1 MRSVFTTLA
10 VVGVAACV
18 AVYALSGSA
27 PESKSLYTMAADD
40 FEFLKYVSKYGKSY
54 GTKEE
59 FEYRAN
65 NFKNVLELLAVE
77 NSKNDNSFTVGVNKF
92 ADWSREEYQRLL
104 SYKAMPKEF
113 VDTFEGSNVSIP
125 AAVDW
130 RSQGKVNKVK
140 DQGQCG
146 SCWAFS
152 AIGAMESRFA
162 IKVGTLLSLSEQ
174 QLVDCAKGTQWPN
187 SDGCNGGEMYEGIDY
202 AGTKGLEL
210 EGDYPYAGVD
220 QTCQYDAAKATHA
233 KPVGAHYTR
242 VATNN
247 AEALL
252 TAIADGP
259 VSVAIEADTFVFQF
273 YSGGTL
279 NSKNCGTNLDHGV
292 VAVGYGTDSKGQQ
305 YYIVRN
311 SWGASWGV
319 SGYVNI
325 AVVAGA
331 GICGIQMDA
340 VFPLY

>member
-1 MRSVFTTLA
+1 MRSGFATLA

-27 PESKSLYTMAADD
+27 PESKSLYSMAADD

-59 FEYRAN
+59 FEYRAA
-65 NFKNVLELLAVE
+65 NFKNVLEKLSEE
-77 NSKNDNSFTVGVNKF
+77 NSKNDNSFTVSINKF
-92 ADWSREEYQRLL
+92 ADWSHEEYKRLL
-104 SYKAMPKEF
+104 SYKAVPKNF
-113 VDTFEGSNVSIP
+113 VSEAETTNVSIP
-125 AAVDW
+125 DSVDW

-152 AIGAMESRFA
+152 AVGAMESRFA
-162 IKVGTLLSLSEQ
+162 IKSGTLLSLSEQ
-174 QLVDCAKGTQWPN
+174 QLVDCANGKEWPN
-187 SDGCNGGEMYEGIDY
+187 SSGCEGGEMYEGIDY
-202 AGTKGLEL
+202 AGVKGLEL
-210 EGDYPYAGVD
+210 ETDYPYTATD
-220 QTCQYDAAKATHA
+220 QTCQYNAAKATHA
-233 KPVGAHYTR
+233 KPVGNHYDH

-247 AEALL
+247 AQALL

-273 YSGGTL
+273 YSGGVL

-292 VAVGYGTDSKGQQ
+292 VAVGYGNDASKGK

-311 SWGASWGV
+311 SWGASWGDA
-319 SGYVNI
+319 GYVKI
-325 AVVAGA
+325 AVVDGP

-340 VFPLY
+340 VYPLY